1 MDWVLDRCLPTTS
14 KAGEYIEFVHFTNTT
29 VYYIFFSRQKR
40 ERETI
45 CVGKLKIVHLYW
57 IYGLKHHLVHL
68 VGKFCCT
75 IVYVVQCLQVITTLF
90 VLAWYLFHVKIL
102 NEYLLFYIPD
112 KIVAK
117 PNDFKEDE
125 ISSYFSDIL
134 L

>member
-14 KAGEYIEFVHFTNTT
+14 KAGEYIEFVHFTNIT

-40 ERETI
+40 ERETK
-45 CVGKLKIVHLYW
+45 CVGKLKIVHLYR
-57 IYGLKHHLVHL
+57 IYGLKHHLMHL

-75 IVYVVQCLQVITTLF
+75 IFYVVQCLQVITTSMRFSLIF
-90 VLAWYLFHVKIL
+90 VSCKIL
-102 NEYLLFYIPD
+102 NEYLIFYIPD

-125 ISSYFSDIL
+125 ISRNFSDIL

>member
-1 MDWVLDRCLPTTS
+1 M
-14 KAGEYIEFVHFTNTT
+14 F
-29 VYYIFFSRQKR
+29 
-40 ERETI
+40 
-45 CVGKLKIVHLYW
+45 
-57 IYGLKHHLVHL
+57 
-68 VGKFCCT
+68 
-75 IVYVVQCLQVITTLF
+75 YVVQCLQVITTLF

-102 NEYLLFYIPD
+102 NEYLVFHIPD